1 MYDPTDGAVRI
12 DGIDLRRLRL
22 ASWLNTIGYV
32 SQDTFIFNATITENI
47 TGGDNRFKQTDIEEA
62 AKISNAHEFIRAFPD
77 GYETVVGDRGVKL
90 SGGQKQRITIARAI
104 IRKPGLI
111 IFDEATSS
119 LDTISETQVQKAID
133 DISKKYTSDKT
144 LGGKSRVVFPGLI
157 NTHSHAAMVYFR
169 GLADDLLLHEWLEK
183 HIWPAE
189 GKWMSAEFVSDAVG
203 LACLEMLKA
212 GITTYTDQYFFQS
225 AAAKKASQI
234 GMRGVLGAGVIDFPF
249 TGYAA
254 SVEDYF
260 TNAEN
265 LINEFI
271 DDELITPCIAPHATY
286 TCSPE
291 NYQRANEISK
301 KYNVPIHTHVA
312 ETEFEIAQIKDRYRK
327 TPVEHLDAIGLLS
340 ERFIAV
346 HCVWLTD
353 KDIEILAERKVGV
366 SHCIES
372 NLKLAS
378 GIAPIPKLLK
388 AGVKVALGTDGAAC
402 NNDLSILGEMSTAA
416 KVHKAI
422 SGDPTVIDSKTA
434 LLMATKNGADIIG
447 LGDRI
452 GSIKTGKQADIVIA
466 DLNKPH
472 LLPIYDIYSHITYSM
487 HPSDIE
493 TVLVNGKVV
502 VDNRILKTMDEEEI
516 MSRAREWQA
525 KIK

>member
-1 MYDPTDGAVRI
+1 METVDCIIRAEYLLTMEGDLSVINDGAI
-12 DGIDLRRLRL
+12 
-22 ASWLNTIGYV
+22 A
-32 SQDTFIFNATITENI
+32 
-47 TGGDNRFKQTDIEEA
+47 
-62 AKISNAHEFIRAFPD
+62 IS
-77 GYETVVGDRGVKL
+77 
-90 SGGQKQRITIARAI
+90 S
-104 IRKPGLI
+104 
-111 IFDEATSS
+111 
-119 LDTISETQVQKAID
+119 DTIQDVGTFAEIT
-133 DISKKYTSDKT
+133 KKYSSEKV
-144 LGGKSRVVFPGLI
+144 LCGKNKVVFPGLI

-169 GLADDLLLHEWLEK
+169 GLADDIPLQEWLEK

-189 GKWMSAEFVSDAVG
+189 GKWMSAEFVDDAVG
-203 LACLEMLKA
+203 LACLEMLKS
-212 GITTYTDQYFFQS
+212 GVTTYTDQYFFQS
-225 AAAKKASQI
+225 IAAKKVTKI

-249 TGYAA
+249 TGYAS

-265 LINEFI
+265 LINEYK

-291 NYQRANEISK
+291 NYRRANEISA

-312 ETEFEIAQIKDRYRK
+312 ETQFEISQIKDRYGK
-327 TPVEHLDAIGLLS
+327 TPVEHLDAIGLLT

-378 GIAPIPKLLK
+378 GIAPVPKLLN
-388 AGVKVALGTDGAAC
+388 AGVKVAFGTDGAAS

-422 SGDPTVIDSKTA
+422 SGDPTVLDSKTA

-447 LGDRI
+447 LGDKV
-452 GSIKTGKQADIVIA
+452 GSIKAGKKADIVIA
-466 DLNKPH
+466 NLNKPH
-472 LLPIYDIYSHITYSM
+472 LSPIYDIYSHITYSM
-487 HPSDIE
+487 RPSDIE

-502 VDNRILKTMDEEEI
+502 VDNRTLTTMDEAEI
-516 MSRAREWQA
+516 LGKAREWQA
-525 KIK
+525 KIKE